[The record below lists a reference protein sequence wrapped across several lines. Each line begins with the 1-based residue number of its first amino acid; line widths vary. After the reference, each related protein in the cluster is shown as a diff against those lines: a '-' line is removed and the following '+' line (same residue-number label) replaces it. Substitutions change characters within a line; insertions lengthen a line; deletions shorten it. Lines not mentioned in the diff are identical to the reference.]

1 LEKIRVGIVNYLN
14 TKPLLLGL
22 RQLNSEGLI
31 ELTEEYPALVAE
43 KLIRREIHLGLV
55 PVAVLPLIPDF
66 SIIGSYCIATN
77 NQVGSVCLFSEQPL
91 ENIQEVLLDYQ
102 SRTSVQLVQVLFR
115 HHWKKEVKFVAA
127 TDEGYLQKI
136 KGTTAGVIIGDRALH
151 AQSHF
156 AYCYD
161 LGEAWKS
168 LTGLPFVFAVWA
180 SIKPLSQEFIN
191 RFDEANGL
199 GFSNLKEVVAANQS
213 ATSYDLYHYF
223 TKNIDYQLT
232 PQKEEAIRLFF
243 SLMAT

>member
-1 LEKIRVGIVNYLN
+1 MEKIRVGIVNYLN

-43 KLIRREIHLGLV
+43 KLIRREIDLGLV
-55 PVAVLPLIPDF
+55 PVAILPLIPDF

-91 ENIQEVLLDYQ
+91 ENIQEVVLDYQ

-136 KGTTAGVIIGDRALH
+136 KGTTAGVIIGDRALL

-156 AYCYD
+156 TYCYD

-180 SIKPLSQEFIN
+180 SIKPLTQDFIN
-191 RFDEANGL
+191 LFDEANGL
-199 GFSNLKEVVAANQS
+199 GFSNLNEIVAENQS
-213 ATSYDLYHYF
+213 ATSYDLNHYF
-223 TKNIDYQLT
+223 TKNIDYRLT
-232 PQKEEAIRLFF
+232 PQKEEAIQLFLRL
-243 SLMAT
+243 LTT